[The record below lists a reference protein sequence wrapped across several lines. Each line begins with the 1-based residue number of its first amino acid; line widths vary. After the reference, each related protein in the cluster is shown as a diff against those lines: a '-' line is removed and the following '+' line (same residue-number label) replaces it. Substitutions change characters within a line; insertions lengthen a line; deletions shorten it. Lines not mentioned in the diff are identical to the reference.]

1 MKQNIKFETLP
12 GGGYKFSKILIG
24 VSILVIIGTAIV
36 GKITHASYSS
46 SVSVPLAKGKITY
59 KKPDFSLVGLYVENE
74 SGEYTETASVPSG
87 NYEVN
92 SSKTYC
98 TKPNGDNQVNDT
110 NVKVVY
116 STLTAF
122 TRFYIVLSLKF

>member
-1 MKQNIKFETLP
+1 LKHYL
-12 GGGYKFSKILIG
+12 GGYKLSKILIG
-24 VSILVIIGTAIV
+24 VSILVIIGTAVV
-36 GKITHASYSS
+36 GRISHAGFKSS
-46 SVSVPLAKGKITY
+46 ISVPLATGKITY

-74 SGEYTETASVPSG
+74 SGGYTETSSVPSG

-92 SSKTYC
+92 TSKTYC

-116 STLTAF
+116 SNNLLNF
-122 TRFYIVLSLKF
+122 N